1 MSGCHLIEVLSDLIL
16 RRKLLQKEPLD
27 LAEKQELKR
36 KAENFDANNSSKDV
50 AGKAKEAS
58 TADGELFNHQN
69 PSSFDVRILTD

>member
-1 MSGCHLIEVLSDLIL
+1 MSGCHLIEVLSDLYMPCQL
-16 RRKLLQKEPLD
+16 KTPAQKEPLD
-27 LAEKQELKR
+27 LAEKQGVIR

-69 PSSFDVRILTD
+69 PSYFDRAY

>member
-1 MSGCHLIEVLSDLIL
+1 
-16 RRKLLQKEPLD
+16 LD
-27 LAEKQELKR
+27 LAEKQGVIR

-69 PSSFDVRILTD
+69 PSYFDRAY